1 MARLDVTRY
10 AFDASPRGATLADA
24 LTRRLRADVT
34 LADIFKQARD
44 LQERLGETQEMLKTI
59 SATGESGGGLV
70 KVTLNGRFEALRVE
84 IEPGLE
90 GDRVVLEDLIA
101 AAMNDAVR
109 RVEAAQKEKMTD
121 LAQRLGLPPGMNLPG
136 GLSG

>member
-1 MARLDVTRY
+1 MNL
-10 AFDASPRGATLADA
+10 G
-24 LTRRLRADVT
+24 
-34 LADIFKQARD
+34 DIFKQARD
-44 LQERLGETQEMLKTI
+44 LQERLGETQEMLKAI
-59 SATGESGGGLV
+59 SVTGESGGGLV

-90 GDRVVLEDLIA
+90 EDRSVLEDLIA

-121 LAQRLGLPPGMNLPG
+121 LAERLGLPPGMNLPG
-136 GLSG
+136 GLAR